1 MAEQA
6 KEHEKRFSVDG
17 REVTQVRYDIKLD
30 KDSVLPRAES
40 ADLRFFKGRKEIAA
54 YEGLTRDELEVAVG
68 AYNKANIEN
77 GVGANQR
84 GNSKDAIKGKL
95 EKDGLVSGEIS
106 TAGLESKL
114 VKDKGADKV
123 DLIDR
128 VSLDRIAPGMV
139 SLDESIKQME
149 QETHWNNGLPKYR
162 EGDAAAATVDQV
174 QPVAQTQDAEL
185 SEVNSI
191 EPDIEQERVLPTM
204 DDEVKRNVARMW
216 LKKNADTVQTAEQ
229 DRPQEELGQ
238 SGGNEI
244 DDDDVFSDR
253 NATTTYRQ
261 VVPKD
266 VESSYLRVGNKF
278 HYSSKPDLQAFED
291 KGNKL
296 ETKSNSERVAADLVK
311 IAHAR
316 GWNDIKVKG
325 SEEFRRQVWLEA
337 SLQGMQVKGYKP
349 SEADKALLE
358 KRERESPSNAIE
370 RDGPTQQRPTPSRP
384 AERPAKAAETPQ
396 KADSLDGVKPVNEAG
411 REALAAER
419 EAKVAM
425 LAGVLLE
432 HGKAKFNFDKD
443 EKESYFVKYRDDK
456 GDEKIVW
463 GVDLA
468 RAMKESKAEVGQRV
482 ELENKGK
489 QPVTVNAPVRNEE
502 DKVVG
507 FEKKETHRNAW
518 EVKADAFRNQ
528 DPKEAVK
535 QHPELV
541 NAYAIV
547 KAAELV
553 AKDKFKTTEDQQRF
567 VGMAKESLAKQIEQN
582 KAIPEVTIKD
592 RQQATEQKREL
603 STEKELER

>member
-54 YEGLTRDELEVAVG
+54 YEGLTRDELAVAVG

-95 EKDGLVSGEIS
+95 EKDSLVSGEIS

-114 VKDKGADKV
+114 VQNKNADKSALGDYGFDTV
-123 DLIDR
+123 QAQDAQLERQLAAFEASQQQEQDFSSAP
-128 VSLDRIAPGMV
+128 VELD
-139 SLDESIKQME
+139 S
-149 QETHWNNGLPKYR
+149 R
-162 EGDAAAATVDQV
+162 EAHIVPAAQS
-174 QPVAQTQDAEL
+174 QDAEL
-185 SEVNSI
+185 AEVNSI

-216 LKKNADTVQTAEQ
+216 LKKNADPVQTAEQ
-229 DRPQEELGQ
+229 DTPQEELGQ

-244 DDDDVFSDR
+244 DDDDVFADR

-349 SEADKALLE
+349 SDADKALLE

-384 AERPAKAAETPQ
+384 AEKPAKAAETPQ

-502 DKVVG
+502 GKVVG

-582 KAIPEVTIKD
+582 KAIPEVTIKN

-603 STEKELER
+603 STAKELER

>member
-1 MAEQA
+1 MKMAEQA

-54 YEGLTRDELEVAVG
+54 YEGLTRDELAVAVG

-95 EKDGLVSGEIS
+95 EKDSLVSGEIS

-114 VKDKGADKV
+114 VQNKNADKSALGDYGFDTV
-123 DLIDR
+123 QAQDAQLERQLAAFEASQQQEQDFSSAP
-128 VSLDRIAPGMV
+128 VELD
-139 SLDESIKQME
+139 S
-149 QETHWNNGLPKYR
+149 R
-162 EGDAAAATVDQV
+162 EAHIVPAAQS
-174 QPVAQTQDAEL
+174 QDAEL
-185 SEVNSI
+185 AEVNSI

-216 LKKNADTVQTAEQ
+216 LKKNADPVQTAEQ
-229 DRPQEELGQ
+229 DTPQEELGQ

-244 DDDDVFSDR
+244 DDDDVFADR

-349 SEADKALLE
+349 SDADKALLE

-384 AERPAKAAETPQ
+384 AEKPAKAAETPQ

-502 DKVVG
+502 GKVVG

-582 KAIPEVTIKD
+582 KAIPEVTIKN

-603 STEKELER
+603 STAKELER